1 MRNMVSAQTV
11 AECSISAPNSMAYV
25 FTVRRLATSSLSC
38 LLPNDP
44 DREEAQR
51 TISKLVPFLFDKK
64 STTVFQTLSEVIMD
78 LRSRVDKVP
87 F

>member
-1 MRNMVSAQTV
+1 ML
-11 AECSISAPNSMAYV
+11 AECPISASNSMAYV
-25 FTVRRLATSSLSC
+25 FTVRRLATSSLSS

-64 STTVFQTLSEVIMD
+64 STTVFSTLSEVITG
-78 LRSRVDKVP
+78 LWSRLDEVP

>member
-1 MRNMVSAQTV
+1 
-11 AECSISAPNSMAYV
+11 MAYV
-25 FTVRRLATSSLSC
+25 FTVRRLATSSLST

-44 DREEAQR
+44 DREDAHR

-64 STTVFQTLSEVIMD
+64 STTVFSTLSDVIMD
-78 LRSRVDKVP
+78 LRSRCDEVP